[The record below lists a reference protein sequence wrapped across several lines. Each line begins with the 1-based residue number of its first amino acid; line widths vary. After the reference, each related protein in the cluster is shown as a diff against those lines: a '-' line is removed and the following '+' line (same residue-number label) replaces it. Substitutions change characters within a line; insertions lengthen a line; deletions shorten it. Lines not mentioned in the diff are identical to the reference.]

1 MCYNKT
7 IMRKG
12 FTLIEIL
19 LATAIFTVVVVSFI
33 SVFVTATG
41 VQTRQ
46 TSVAAVNEESQFLL
60 QKIQYYVEL
69 SNFVSSTPNVPTS
82 VLTLRMPSS
91 SIDPTV
97 ISSAS
102 GTAYLQQAG
111 GALQPLTSNKVV
123 VSNLLFT
130 RETNP
135 PGHDSVNVSFSVA
148 YNSQNVKQMFAQAL
162 QTSVARVSAA
172 TFDSGIFPSVGTL
185 SLGGTGATWASVNG
199 VIDFSGSNV
208 GINQTGPQA
217 ALDVNGGL
225 RLSGG
230 SSYPGCS
237 LTNRGTLWF
246 VPGSGTNKDYL
257 YVCAYNS
264 TSTLAWQQVY

>member
-1 MCYNKT
+1 MK
-7 IMRKG
+7 KG
-12 FTLIEIL
+12 FTLIEL
-19 LATAIFTVVVVSFI
+19 LIATAIFTLVIISFVG
-33 SVFVTATG
+33 VFVSVVG
-41 VQTRQ
+41 IQTRQ
-46 TSVAAVNEESQFLL
+46 SSAASVNEESQFLL
-60 QKIQYYVEL
+60 QKVQYYVEL
-69 SNFVSSTPNVPTS
+69 SSYVSSTLNTTTS

-91 SIDPTV
+91 SIDPTI
-97 ISSAS
+97 ISLSS

-111 GALQPLTSNKVV
+111 GALQPLTSSHVV
-123 VSNLLFT
+123 VSNLSFT
-130 RETNP
+130 RQSNP
-135 PGHDSVNVSFSVA
+135 PGHDSVSVSFTVS
-148 YNSQNVKQMFAQAL
+148 YNTASIKQMFVQAL

-172 TFDSGIFPSVGTL
+172 TFDSNILPSSNGTL
-185 SLGGTGATWASVNG
+185 NLGAAGQTWNAING